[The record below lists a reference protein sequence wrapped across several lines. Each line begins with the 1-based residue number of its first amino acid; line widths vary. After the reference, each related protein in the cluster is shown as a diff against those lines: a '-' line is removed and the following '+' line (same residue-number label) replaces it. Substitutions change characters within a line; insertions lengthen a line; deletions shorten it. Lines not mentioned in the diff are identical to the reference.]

1 MIYANNYDK
10 RISEVAALGKNAP
23 KNMEDMKAIYGD
35 KYSDENQVKK
45 YATDTPTKMYPA
57 LEPVHWGFGQHCNL
71 WLYHRELVKKHLG
84 VDLEDFPLEEQWA
97 QIFAAK
103 SANDTAVK
111 SRRWKKP
118 EEEKPE
124 KKEVTEFDRW
134 LDTIPPRF
142 KAASIES
149 FPGTD
154 DIQKHILGGGSLLMV
169 GPTGTKKSSF
179 LWAMAKMIAENIGT
193 NEVEVMNLADI
204 LSEVRTS
211 GDDWTN
217 AVKDLFCRKTW
228 LFIDEVDKVLGTE
241 SDKTLTFDLIDSRYV
256 KNLPTV
262 CSGNGNIEKI
272 RQKLGE
278 ATVSRLVAK
287 NENGML
293 VTLGGPDMRNK

>member
-1 MIYANNYDK
+1 MIYSAIYDK
-10 RISEVAALGKNAP
+10 DIEKVRQIGKNAP
-23 KNMEDMKAIYGD
+23 KNMEDMKVVYAD
-35 KYSDENQVKK
+35 LFSDEKQIQRSIDSKDN
-45 YATDTPTKMYPA
+45 
-57 LEPVHWGFGQHCNL
+57 LEPVHWGLGHHCHL
-71 WLYHRELVKKHLG
+71 WLYQRALVKKHFG
-84 VDLEDFPLEEQWA
+84 VNLEDFPLSEQWQ
-97 QIFAAK
+97 QIFDAK
-103 SANDTAVK
+103 GANNAAVK
-111 SRRWKKP
+111 ARRW
-118 EEEKPE
+118 EKPKDH
-124 KKEVTEFDRW
+124 KKDEASEFDRW
-134 LDTIPPRF
+134 LKTIPPRF
-142 KAASIES
+142 NGASIES
-149 FPGTD
+149 FPGTE
-154 DIQKHILGGGSLLMV
+154 DIQRHILGGGSLLMV

-193 NEVEVMNLADI
+193 DEVEVMNLADI